1 MSLLTSPAQSCPQL
15 LNSQITR
22 IDCAAH
28 VQDVLDALIAPENSS
43 LRKLARFL
51 QVKERGGN
59 CIRWR
64 AQRMKR
70 GRDVPERLGN
80 MDSGDRLALA
90 FVEWRAH
97 LVRRLQQTIA
107 QLSHLPE
114 DDDSQALGGRG
125 VCHLTV
131 GSFRLPLPHGNS
143 NGSEN
148 RHAGHSML
156 VLDVAGCW
164 DVRAQASRAPNPKH
178 IALTTSESLLSLVL
192 SISIPAVAMGG
203 FYATRASAWWSDA
216 SRYQGS
222 HEG

>member
-148 RHAGHSML
+148 RQDTADGLHPRGPLNAGLGCRRML
-156 VLDVAGCW
+156 GCQSPGQQS
-164 DVRAQASRAPNPKH
+164 AK
-178 IALTTSESLLSLVL
+178 SEAHRTDDQR
-192 SISIPAVAMGG
+192 IPAELGPVHFHSGG
-203 FYATRASAWWSDA
+203 GDGRILCHP
-216 SRYQGS
+216 RIGVVV
-222 HEG
+222 